1 VHIEADRDVNW
12 QYVVDLMDVIR
23 GDHAKVVLLTT
34 PIGHER

>member
-1 VHIEADRDVNW
+1 VHIDADRDVNW

-23 GDHAKVVLLTT
+23 RDHAKVVLLTT